1 MIDFTNALVDYGFV
15 YGGANGKKIGI
26 RYNGEIYMLK
36 FPAKGKNNEL
46 NYTNSPISEY
56 ISCHIFESV
65 GMDAQKTIL
74 GTYKMPNGEEK
85 IVVAC
90 KDFTSDDT
98 VLQEFAHIKNSILST
113 SSSGYGVELE
123 DVLFAISDQQI
134 INEDELTEHFWNMF
148 IIDSLLGNFD
158 RHNGNWGVLYNK
170 KTDEAKIAP
179 IYDCGSCLFPNPND
193 ESLKKFLENP
203 EELEARVY
211 TFPNSALRINDEKI
225 NPYKFI
231 NSLKN
236 VDCNA
241 AVLKMVPKIN
251 FAKINQIIEET
262 PYISDIRK
270 QFYKTIIRKRY
281 EKILLPA
288 YNKLKEI

>member
-1 MIDFTNALVDYGFV
+1 
-15 YGGANGKKIGI
+15 
-26 RYNGEIYMLK
+26 
-36 FPAKGKNNEL
+36 
-46 NYTNSPISEY
+46 
-56 ISCHIFESV
+56 
-65 GMDAQKTIL
+65 
-74 GTYKMPNGEEK
+74 MPNGVEK

-123 DVLFAISDQQI
+123 DVLFAISDQQV

-170 KTDEAKIAP
+170 KTGEAKIAP
-179 IYDCGSCLFPNPND
+179 IYDYGSCLFPNPSD
-193 ESLKKFLENP
+193 ESLKSFLENP

-211 TFPNSALRINDEKI
+211 TFPNSALRINNEKI

-236 VDCNA
+236 VDCNEA
-241 AVLKMVPKIN
+241 LLRMVPKIDFN
-251 FAKINQIIEET
+251 KINKIIDET

-270 QFYKTIIRKRY
+270 KFYKTIIKMRY
-281 EKILLPA
+281 DEILIPA
-288 YNKLKEI
+288 FNKLNEN